1 MSIVTTLSL
10 IRHGQ
15 TDWNAVGKLQ
25 GREDIPLNDF
35 GREQAKKLAH
45 YFSLQQWD
53 CIVTSPLQRAFE
65 TARIISNSLQ
75 NIQIHTNA
83 LLVERC
89 WGQASGLTYEQRKE
103 TFPDGIIPQ
112 QEEFE
117 PLQQRAMQA
126 MNDIIRQHEGKH
138 VIVVSHGALINAVLH
153 AVSHGEFGSFKT
165 RLANA
170 CISILQYNNSSWNV
184 LFYNKTV
191 DELL

>member
-1 MSIVTTLSL
+1 MLCW
-10 IRHGQ
+10 
-15 TDWNAVGKLQ
+15 WNVVG
-25 GREDIPLNDF
+25 
-35 GREQAKKLAH
+35 
-45 YFSLQQWD
+45 
-53 CIVTSPLQRAFE
+53 
-65 TARIISNSLQ
+65 
-75 NIQIHTNA
+75 
-83 LLVERC
+83 
-89 WGQASGLTYEQRKE
+89 GQASGLTYEQRKE